1 LKHNLH
7 FSFVNLTF
15 SIINNRLANLLI
27 HQPIISPSGPGQ
39 APRYRQSFADCCDDA
54 SDSPNRIGIGGKFT
68 LSSNFSLT
76 EFSNS
81 KKDFRA
87 GSWQISRPTLR
98 PAPR

>member
-1 LKHNLH
+1 LH
-7 FSFVNLTF
+7 FSFVNLIF
-15 SIINNRLANLLI
+15 STIDSRLAIILI
-27 HQPIISPSGPGQ
+27 HQPFISPVQ
-39 APRYRQSFADCCDDA
+39 APSYRQSFTACCDDA